1 MRVRCGND
9 SGGFFTAYRISSSVA
24 ATDAYL
30 AFIGGLADLTRASV
44 DLRASGQSNVG
55 G

>member
-1 MRVRCGND
+1 MRARCGND
-9 SGGFFTAYRISSSVA
+9 SSRFFIAYRISPSVA
-24 ATDAYL
+24 AADAYL

-44 DLRASGQSNVG
+44 DFRASSQSNVG